1 MTQGVGDT
9 AAEEF
14 KGEVTEMPKHTAKGY
29 RTSDAVFPTYEDEDL
44 SAAGRT
50 TAMLASPLETGD
62 LEAKTPPGHARA

>member
-14 KGEVTEMPKHTAKGY
+14 KGEVVEKHTA
-29 RTSDAVFPTYEDEDL
+29 RRHSTSDAILPTYEDEDL

-50 TAMLASPLETGD
+50 T
-62 LEAKTPPGHARA
+62 